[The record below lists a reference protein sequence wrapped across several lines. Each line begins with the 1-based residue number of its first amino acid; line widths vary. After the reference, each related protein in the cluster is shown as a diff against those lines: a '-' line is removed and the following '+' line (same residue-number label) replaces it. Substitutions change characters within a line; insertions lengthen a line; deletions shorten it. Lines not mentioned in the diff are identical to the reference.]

1 MPAVPVPPQ
10 AHRTKL
16 TTGALQSLFT
26 KVLVSPHGNDT
37 PQEAIRCIFAGFPSK
52 RPKPR
57 TPRTLRAGDK
67 NSVRGCFAAEGC
79 QKRPTLEHLE
89 RSGEFKWVKGTEGVF
104 EEGGPGKAASN
115 ESGLSP

>member
-1 MPAVPVPPQ
+1 MSILGLRPAI
-10 AHRTKL
+10 
-16 TTGALQSLFT
+16 
-26 KVLVSPHGNDT
+26 DT
-37 PQEAIRCIFAGFPSK
+37 PQEAIRCVFAGFPSK

-67 NSVRGCFAAEGC
+67 KSVRGCFAAEGC
-79 QKRPTLEHLE
+79 QKRPTLERLQ
-89 RSGEFKWVKGTEGVF
+89 RSGEFKGVKGTEGVF